1 MKEYVFY
8 MILAIFLSSC
18 AAPAMHEPFS
28 IGKPYGG
35 RAPYGEGIH
44 PGIDFDIS
52 RGTPIIAIS
61 NGKVVYIGELGA
73 DGAEVG
79 VVHGKLFISLYAHL
93 SKVFVKKDEFLKRG
107 QLIGFSGESNN
118 YGRIG
123 YAHLHFGLCKSE
135 RGGSCANYSN
145 SYDPKMFW
153 LGGQPQ
159 CFDQKMNYSAYS
171 QKDIT
176 LPVACGDYGKALIA
190 ESKRKD

>member
-18 AAPAMHEPFS
+18 AAPAMLGPFYV
-28 IGKPYGG
+28 GHTYGVPCPY
-35 RAPYGEGIH
+35 GIH

-61 NGKVVYIGELGA
+61 DGKVVLTQELSINGA
-73 DGAEVG
+73 D
-79 VVHGKLFISLYAHL
+79 VVVLHGKHFRATYAHL
-93 SKVFVKKDEFLKRG
+93 SKVFVEKGQLLKRG
-107 QLIGFSGESNN
+107 QLIGLSGESNN
-118 YGRIG
+118 YGKIG
-123 YAHLHFGLCKSE
+123 YQHLHFGISKI
-135 RGGSCANYSN
+135 GFGDTHNYSI

-159 CFDQKMNYSAYS
+159 CFDPKMDYSAYS